1 MFSAVL
7 KTIKA
12 GKKSEDT
19 IEFNSS
25 ELKENNFVWDFLNS
39 QIELLD
45 GSLREV
51 VIDLHNGRTRTL
63 EFAGGTITV
72 PSNLN
77 CDINLYNHFK
87 EYFQVDYKIPMFLF
101 QKFGMKTYTKHLVSI
116 RCLKLQSLNRLLH
129 TNRWFVMERNRMPAT
144 TGCRSG

>member
-1 MFSAVL
+1 MERKFLTFEAENMFSAVL

-87 EYFQVDYKIPMFLF
+87 EYFQVDYKIQCFSSMVSVTTPLKNT
-101 QKFGMKTYTKHLVSI
+101 QKF
-116 RCLKLQSLNRLLH
+116 
-129 TNRWFVMERNRMPAT
+129 
-144 TGCRSG
+144 